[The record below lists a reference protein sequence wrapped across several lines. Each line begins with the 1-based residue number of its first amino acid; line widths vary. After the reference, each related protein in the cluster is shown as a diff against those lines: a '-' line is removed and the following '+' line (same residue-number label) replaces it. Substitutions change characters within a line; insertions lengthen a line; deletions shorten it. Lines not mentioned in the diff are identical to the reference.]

1 MVYTKMVIVDL
12 NKFIKFVQHSYCS
25 DIHKHSEAWI
35 DVFQFEGYK
44 SACYNST
51 GDSVMLSDTNYFLF
65 AIKWS

>member
-35 DVFQFEGYK
+35 DVFQLEGCELPRPLGLG
-44 SACYNST
+44 SSH
-51 GDSVMLSDTNYFLF
+51 